1 MPSNPCRRNTSTNTL
16 EHAELGLRAQAC
28 FATQNLTLPIA
39 TQGVEDVAVDAV
51 ENISQTLDTGKPVL
65 ITGPAACGKST
76 LTKQYTHRIATKFL
90 RGGGELV
97 PLLVTVIELAD
108 TVKAAA
114 LGSCSRPLSA
124 TDDVL
129 KMHIQRKFGHDQP
142 LVDFLID
149 RRAAHKLVLVLDGMD
164 EAGEARDVLEPYIA
178 TRLKNEVLLCLTG
191 RENGIE
197 DMTNFSG
204 FEHFHIEA
212 LTRAQQKQIIASRMR
227 AEAGGRKGEVTL
239 DERARAW
246 VAVAASSFCVS
257 HGKQCH
263 ETLAMF
269 RKSGM
274 FLAGCAHASA
284 RLDLTD

>member
-1 MPSNPCRRNTSTNTL
+1 MGEPIFTVPSNSCRRTNTL

-51 ENISQTLDTGKPVL
+51 ENISQTLDTGKPIL

-90 RGGGELV
+90 QGGGELV

-108 TVKAAA
+108 TIKAAA
-114 LGSCSRPLSA
+114 LGGCSRPFSA

-129 KMHIQRKFGHDQP
+129 KMHIQRKFGHNQP

-164 EAGEARDVLEPYIA
+164 NAAEKAYAAHPE
-178 TRLKNEVLLCLTG
+178 RLYVVDLAAPGGPTIVFKGGMGPFEYKPEVL
-191 RENGIE
+191 
-197 DMTNFSG
+197 
-204 FEHFHIEA
+204 
-212 LTRAQQKQIIASRMR
+212 RAFLEGLLSPAPPP
-227 AEAGGRKGEVTL
+227 
-239 DERARAW
+239 
-246 VAVAASSFCVS
+246 ASSANPFFGESNIFRMGDAPAPVM
-257 HGKQCH
+257 
-263 ETLAMF
+263 TMF
-269 RKSGM
+269 G
-274 FLAGCAHASA
+274 GGGGEGG
-284 RLDLTD
+284 

>member
-1 MPSNPCRRNTSTNTL
+1 MLSSACVLKRVKKCNTESN
-16 EHAELGLRAQAC
+16 QV
-28 FATQNLTLPIA
+28 PIA

-108 TVKAAA
+108 TIKAAA
-114 LGSCSRPLSA
+114 LGGCSRPLSA

-129 KMHIQRKFGHDQP
+129 KMHIQRKFRHDQP

-178 TRLKNEVLLCLTG
+178 TRLKNEVMLCLTG

-212 LTRAQQKQIIASRMR
+212 LTRPQQKQIIASRMR

-257 HGKQCH
+257 HDKQCH

-284 RLDLTD
+284 RLDLSD